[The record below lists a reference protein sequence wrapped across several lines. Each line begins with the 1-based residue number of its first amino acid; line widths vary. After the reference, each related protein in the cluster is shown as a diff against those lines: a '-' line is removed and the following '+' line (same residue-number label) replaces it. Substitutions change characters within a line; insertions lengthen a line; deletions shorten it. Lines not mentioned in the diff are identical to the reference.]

1 MGALPFNAAHWWW
14 MRRGR
19 GPGAAPGPISRGRRL
34 RLTLLI
40 AAIVVMSVVDLVCTL
55 TYMRMV
61 GMIELNPLARA
72 MISIGQTRQLVMF
85 KAFTV
90 TFACGTIFLLRRH
103 GRAELAAWA
112 AAGALACLM
121 LHWFHYNSII
131 STITNDVT
139 VLALGDGSTKD
150 AGGWVRLSQ

>member
-1 MGALPFNAAHWWW
+1 MGALPFHMA
-14 MRRGR
+14 GR
-19 GPGAAPGPISRGRRL
+19 WAERPPAPAPVAPISRGRRF

-40 AAIVVMSVVDLVCTL
+40 AAIMIMSIVDLFCTL
-55 TYMRMV
+55 TYMRTV

-90 TFACGTIFLLRRH
+90 TLACGTIFLLRRH
-103 GRAELAAWA
+103 GRAEIAAWTA
-112 AAGALACLM
+112 AAALACLM
-121 LHWFHYNSII
+121 LHWFHYNSLI

-139 VLALGDGSTKD
+139 VLAMGGGDTGN
-150 AGGWVRLSQ
+150 WVRLSQ